1 MQLVPVSSS
10 ALRVGTTV
18 PFSLRDA
25 QGKLLLA
32 AGSVIDS
39 ETMRK
44 QLLDRGLYVDFVE
57 SENFQKALAGKV
69 DAMLRQNASLGTIA
83 KAHVEAPAQG
93 GEGAQ
98 AARKPVDPVVA
109 WQGFGL
115 RAGSLLH
122 DPQPQDYVTRLQRLD
137 LDIQELLQHDADGA
151 LLLLIQIATGEVH
164 QYSVHHSMLVSVVC
178 ELAARELS
186 DWPPHWRSP
195 LRCAALTM
203 NIAMTSLQN
212 QLALQDGGLSP
223 RQSSQVSNHASA
235 GAAQLATLGVTD
247 PLWLGAVAHHHDAA
261 PGPLDTLPAERRLA
275 RLVQRAD
282 IFTARLSPRKARP
295 AQSATAAAKA
305 TYLDEQ
311 QRPDEAG
318 AAIIKAM
325 GLYPPGTYVQL
336 ASGEVAVV
344 LRRGLRANEPRVAS
358 IVGRSGTPLGE
369 PTVRDTRLRA
379 YEVKSSVAP
388 KDVRVRFPLPRL
400 LQLAS

>member
-1 MQLVPVSSS
+1 MQLVPVSTS

-32 AGSVIDS
+32 AGTVINS
-39 ETMRK
+39 EAMRK
-44 QLLDRGLYVDFVE
+44 QLLERGLYVDFVE

-83 KAHVEAPAQG
+83 KAHVEAPGQG
-93 GEGAQ
+93 GDTP
-98 AARKPVDPVVA
+98 AARKPADPVVA
-109 WQGFGL
+109 WQGLGL

-122 DPQPQDYVTRLQRLD
+122 DPQPQDYVARLHRLD
-137 LDIQELLQHDADGA
+137 LDIQEQLQHDIDGA

-164 QYSVHHSMLVSVVC
+164 HYSVHHAMLVSVVC

-186 DWPPHWRSP
+186 DWPPEWRAP

-212 QLALQDGGLSP
+212 QLALQDGALSP
-223 RQSSQVSNHASA
+223 RQSAQVSNHASA
-235 GAAQLATLGVTD
+235 GAAQLGTLGVTE

-261 PGPLDTLPAERRLA
+261 PGPLAALPPERRLG
-275 RLVQRAD
+275 RMVQRAD
-282 IFTARLSPRKARP
+282 VFTARLSPRKARA
-295 AQSATAAAKA
+295 AQTATAAAKA

-369 PTVRDTRLRA
+369 PAVRDTRLRA
-379 YEVKSSVAP
+379 YEVKSAVAP
-388 KDVRVRFPLPRL
+388 KDVKVRFPLPRL